1 MGKVAHQ
8 PMRTCVG
15 CRERFPQAELIRL
28 RLAGGK
34 IVLDQAHSKLEG
46 RSIYLCPSESC
57 WERALKRGSFTF
69 KSAKQNRLVVYLT
82 DKQKDALIMSFRI
95 YLRKKGLKVNG

>member
-1 MGKVAHQ
+1 
-8 PMRTCVG
+8 VG

-28 RLAGGK
+28 RLSGGK
-34 IVLDQAHSKLEG
+34 IVLDHPHSKLAG

-57 WERALKRGSFTF
+57 WEKALKKASLTF

-82 DKQKDALIMSFRI
+82 DKQRDALIMSLRS
-95 YLRKKGLKVNG
+95 YLRKKGLVVNG